1 MQRWAL
7 MIVAG
12 LSLAGCSK
20 AADPNMVAKE
30 EAAPAAAPG
39 APIAQPT
46 EQIAYTYSFAFKLP
60 AGRIPDVQARHV
72 ALCDRLGPRCRVISM
87 DQAGDSRNAGASMEL
102 AVDAKAARS
111 FGAELVASAE
121 REGGETT
128 GRAIQGEN
136 LTKQIVDVE
145 ARLQGRQALADRL
158 LGVVKTHQGSIADLV
173 TAEKA
178 LADVQQEID
187 TARAELT
194 EARGRVAMST
204 VRISYAGSASLGG
217 FTAPIAEA
225 SGNFGSIAGASVS
238 ALLSL
243 LAALLPWLVPAA
255 LIVFAVRWWRRRRA
269 QDE

>member
-1 MQRWAL
+1 
-7 MIVAG
+7 MIVAS
-12 LSLAGCSK
+12 LALAGCGK
-20 AADPNMVAKE
+20 AADPNGAELK
-30 EAAPAAAPG
+30 EAAPPAAP
-39 APIAQPT
+39 ASSVAQPT

-60 AGRIPDVQARHV
+60 AGRISDVQARHV
-72 ALCDRLGPRCRVISM
+72 ALCDRLGSRCHVVSM
-87 DQAGDSRNAGASMEL
+87 DQAGDTRSAGASMEL
-102 AVDAKAARS
+102 AVDAKVARS
-111 FGAELVASAE
+111 FGTDLVAAAE

-194 EARGRVAMST
+194 TARGRVAMST
-204 VRISYAGSASLGG
+204 VRVSYAGSASLGG

-225 SGNFGSIAGASVS
+225 SGNFASIAGASVS

-243 LAALLPWLVPAA
+243 LAALLPWLVPAV
-255 LIVFAVRWWRRRRA
+255 LIIAVVRWWRKRRA
-269 QDE
+269 GE